1 MFIAYGLMLR
11 ATFETGMRMLSRA
24 SLGHMHKLSHGPAE
38 VREENFRAL
47 YGTPTI
53 FECYYPAPVHAGWQ
67 RIGIYLAD
75 RPQVCISNDRG
86 LREKS
91 TNLKLVSPELSPM

>member
-1 MFIAYGLMLR
+1 
-11 ATFETGMRMLSRA
+11 MRMLGRA

-38 VREENFRAL
+38 VREENFMAL
-47 YGTPTI
+47 HGTL
-53 FECYYPAPVHAGWQ
+53 ESEARRDH
-67 RIGIYLAD
+67 LAD

-91 TNLKLVSPELSPM
+91 TNLKLVSSELSPM